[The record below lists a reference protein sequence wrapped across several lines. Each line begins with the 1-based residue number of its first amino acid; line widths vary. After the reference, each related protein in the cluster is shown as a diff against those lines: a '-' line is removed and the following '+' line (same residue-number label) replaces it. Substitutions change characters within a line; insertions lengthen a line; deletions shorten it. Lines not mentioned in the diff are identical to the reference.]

1 VTGYQAPD
9 PLQERRRVR
18 AAGFAHIDRIAVDGG
33 PVIEPK
39 PIRRHFVR
47 NVVGVIG
54 VAICAIGVTVVVW
67 GCVG

>member
-1 VTGYQAPD
+1 LSDYE
-9 PLQERRRVR
+9 LRRRER
-18 AAGFAHIDRIAVDGG
+18 AAGWAHIARMAVDGG
-33 PVIEPK
+33 PVVEPK

-54 VAICAIGVTVVVW
+54 IAICAIGVTVAVW